1 MVKRLAKNA
10 YLARKMLK
18 IRVWIWI
25 FGNHGVWILCYTVTV
40 SYTHLDVYKRQ
51 VQNRVDGIQL
61 LFFRHMIKR
70 ETAAEIA

>member
-25 FGNHGVWILCYTVTV
+25 FGNHGV
-40 SYTHLDVYKRQ
+40 
-51 VQNRVDGIQL
+51 
-61 LFFRHMIKR
+61 
-70 ETAAEIA
+70 